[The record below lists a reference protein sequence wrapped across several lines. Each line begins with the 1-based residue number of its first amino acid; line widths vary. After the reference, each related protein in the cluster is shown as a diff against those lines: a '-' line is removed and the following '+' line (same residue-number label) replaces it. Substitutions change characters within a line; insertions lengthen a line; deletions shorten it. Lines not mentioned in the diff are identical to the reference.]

1 MNKCAITPQDLKRIK
16 SKVGAIV
23 MNYRRN
29 KETVDSLEN
38 SIINVLTDLGNQY
51 EIEGAAQI
59 VEAVRGAA
67 KSVTDQS
74 SQFFSST
81 NLIKSL
87 KSLT

>member
-38 SIINVLTDLGNQY
+38 SIINVLSDFNFNKGN
-51 EIEGAAQI
+51 
-59 VEAVRGAA
+59 
-67 KSVTDQS
+67 
-74 SQFFSST
+74 
-81 NLIKSL
+81 LL
-87 KSLT
+87 